1 MQPDDV
7 AVGQPAYQVVINDPE
22 PAGIQ
27 IQTEGS
33 SVRRYS
39 RATKGITSSV
49 EGLCRD
55 DRDDA
60 PVPAQV
66 VQEPVVGD
74 LPDDEGVQPDDVAVG
89 QSSNQI
95 VINDP

>member
-7 AVGQPAYQVVINDPE
+7 AVGQPAYQVVIKDPE

-27 IQTEGS
+27 VQTEGS

-49 EGLCRD
+49 RGHCRD

-66 VQEPVVGD
+66 VREHAVGD
-74 LPDDEGVQPDDVAVG
+74 VATRLP
-89 QSSNQI
+89 
-95 VINDP
+95 